1 MEKMK
6 DYIVIGLG
14 RFGRSVATSLY
25 SMGNEVL
32 AIDRDQDAINKVK
45 DNVSTAVIA
54 DASYKDTLYS
64 LGAQNFDC
72 AIICMADIES
82 SLLAAQICKELQIK
96 YVIAKAQNDQH
107 GKILASLNVDLIIYP
122 EDFVGKKLASLLA
135 KPGINELIELTDDF
149 TIFEMTN
156 PESWDNKTIEEL
168 NIRKKY
174 GISIIFIKRDD
185 KIISPDATT
194 ELLDGDVLII
204 AGQKT
209 KIHDLANLTTGHNDA
224 VASLNNVFGNHP
236 L

>member
-25 SMGNEVL
+25 TMGNEVL
-32 AIDRDQDAINKVK
+32 AIDRDQEAINKVK

-54 DASYKDTLYS
+54 DASYKETLYS

-82 SLLAAQICKELQIK
+82 SLLAAQICKELEIK

-135 KPGINELIELTDDF
+135 KPGINELVELTDDF

-156 PESWDNKTIEEL
+156 PESWNNKIVEEL
-168 NIRKKY
+168 NVRKKY
-174 GISIIFIKRDD
+174 GISIVFIKRDN
-185 KIISPDATT
+185 KILSPDATT

-209 KIHDLANLTTGHNDA
+209 KIQDLANLTTGHNDA
-224 VASLNNVFGNHP
+224 VASLISVFGNHP